1 MIVRVNVVMNRTV
14 VVDMDVWRTCA
25 VVFFRVKMSCSTSV
39 ADIMQERIK
48 GTEKAYPIHT
58 LFHR

>member
-1 MIVRVNVVMNRTV
+1 MIVRVNEVLNSTV
-14 VVDMDVWRTCA
+14 VVDMGVSTTCA
-25 VVFFRVKMSCSTSV
+25 VVIFRVKMSCSTLV

-48 GTEKAYPIHT
+48 GTEKASSIHT